1 MSIHPLRAAERHL
14 RTYPLD
20 RGIIRRARLAI
31 VADIY
36 NEGWRAG
43 WQARDSMCP
52 VDVPPPPAQ
61 VPQQGQATDTTPDTY
76 AI

>member
-14 RTYPLD
+14 RMYPLD

-43 WQARDSMCP
+43 WEARDSMCTN
-52 VDVPPPPAQ
+52 DIPAPLPA
-61 VPQQGQATDTTPDTY
+61 PQQGQAADIPPDTY